1 MENWYES
8 LDSDIKLELDE
19 SLETVDK
26 ERDRGAKITYAFSL
40 VAGFLL
46 ATSYSQDNIIL
57 ALIAISVLLMR
68 VCDSINI
75 HKTNQAISQ
84 TIIISQ
90 LRQLER
96 VKR

>member
-26 ERDRGAKITYAFSL
+26 ERDRGTKITYVFSL
-40 VAGFLL
+40 AAGLLL
-46 ATSYSQDNIIL
+46 AASYSQGNMIL
-57 ALIAISVLLMR
+57 ALIAISILLMR
-68 VCDSINI
+68 VCDSLNI
-75 HKTNQAISQ
+75 HKTNQAASQ
-84 TIIISQ
+84 VIIVSQ

-96 VKR
+96 AKR

>member
-26 ERDRGAKITYAFSL
+26 ERDRGTKITYVFSL
-40 VAGFLL
+40 VAGLLL
-46 ATSYSQDNIIL
+46 AASYSQDNIIL

-84 TIIISQ
+84 LIIVSQ

-96 VKR
+96 AKR